1 MCSTHPTHLIERK
14 FIMENEKLAQD
25 FIDNH
30 DDVNLESTT
39 NESDDNISNI
49 IIPSIGL
56 VSLDTSSDDF
66 HTPEGRAVILE
77 DVGRSIN
84 SLVQMYRDLI
94 SYPEDSEDFNNV
106 VKNVEEVLIPH
117 ANGFGFD
124 ADAVMNESPL
134 TKREKLMLLCVDCFS
149 YMMEIK
155 HIVTNMMLHDDTCH
169 CSNCCCH
176 DEENICNDDDEDDN
190 KIFEMLSN
198 ELNGTVP
205 DEYDEDD
212 EYDNISD

>member
-1 MCSTHPTHLIERK
+1 
-14 FIMENEKLAQD
+14 MENEKLAQD
-25 FIDNH
+25 FIENH

-66 HTPEGRAVILE
+66 HTPEGRAAILE

-94 SYPEDSEDFNNV
+94 SYPDDSEDFNNV

-124 ADAVMNESPL
+124 VDTVMNESPL
-134 TKREKLMLLCVDCFS
+134 TMREKLMLLCVDCFS

-169 CSNCCCH
+169 CSNGCCCH

>member
-1 MCSTHPTHLIERK
+1 
-14 FIMENEKLAQD
+14 MENEKLAQD
-25 FIDNH
+25 FIENH

-66 HTPEGRAVILE
+66 HTPEGRAAILE

-124 ADAVMNESPL
+124 VDTVMNESPL
-134 TKREKLMLLCVDCFS
+134 TMREKLMLLCVDCFS

-176 DEENICNDDDEDDN
+176 DEENICNDEDDN

>member
-1 MCSTHPTHLIERK
+1 
-14 FIMENEKLAQD
+14 MENEKLAQD
-25 FIDNH
+25 FIENH

-66 HTPEGRAVILE
+66 HTPEGRAAILE

-124 ADAVMNESPL
+124 VDTVMNESPL
-134 TKREKLMLLCVDCFS
+134 TKREKLMILCIDCFS

-155 HIVTNMMLHDDTCH
+155 HIATNMLLHVDMCH
-169 CSNCCCH
+169 CSNGCCCH

-205 DEYDEDD
+205 DEYVEDN

>member
-1 MCSTHPTHLIERK
+1 
-14 FIMENEKLAQD
+14 MENEKLAQD
-25 FIDNH
+25 FIENH
-30 DDVNLESTT
+30 DDVNVESTT
-39 NESDDNISNI
+39 NEIDDNLLIDDNILNI

-94 SYPEDSEDFNNV
+94 SYPDDSEDFNNV

-124 ADAVMNESPL
+124 VDTVMNESPL
-134 TKREKLMLLCVDCFS
+134 TMREKLMVLCIDCFS
-149 YMMEIK
+149 YMLEIK
-155 HIVTNMMLHDDTCH
+155 HIVTNMIMMTHDDSCHCDTCH
-169 CSNCCCH
+169 CSNGCCH
-176 DEENICNDDDEDDN
+176 DEDNICDDDNDDQ
-190 KIFEMLSN
+190 KIMEMLSN

-205 DEYDEDD
+205 DEYVEDD
-212 EYDNISD
+212 EFDNISD

>member
-1 MCSTHPTHLIERK
+1 
-14 FIMENEKLAQD
+14 MENEKLAQD
-25 FIDNH
+25 FIENH

-66 HTPEGRAVILE
+66 HTPEGRAAILE

-84 SLVQMYRDLI
+84 SLFQMYRDLI

-124 ADAVMNESPL
+124 VDVVMNESPL
-134 TKREKLMLLCVDCFS
+134 TKREKLMILCIDCFS

-155 HIVTNMMLHDDTCH
+155 HVVTNMMLHDDTCH
-169 CSNCCCH
+169 CSNGCCCH
-176 DEENICNDDDEDDN
+176 DEENICNDDDEDDT

-205 DEYDEDD
+205 DEYVEDN

>member
-1 MCSTHPTHLIERK
+1 
-14 FIMENEKLAQD
+14 MENEKLAQD

-30 DDVNLESTT
+30 NDVNVESTT
-39 NESDDNISNI
+39 NEIDDNLLIDDNILNI

-66 HTPEGRAVILE
+66 HTPEGRAAILE

-94 SYPEDSEDFNNV
+94 SYPDDSEDFNNV

-117 ANGFGFD
+117 ANGIGFD
-124 ADAVMNESPL
+124 VDTVINESPL
-134 TKREKLMLLCVDCFS
+134 TKREKLMVLCIDCFS
-149 YMMEIK
+149 YMLEIK
-155 HIVTNMMLHDDTCH
+155 HIVTNMIMMTHDDSCHCDTCH
-169 CSNCCCH
+169 CSNGCCH
-176 DEENICNDDDEDDN
+176 DEDNICDDDNDDQ
-190 KIFEMLSN
+190 KIMEMLSN

-205 DEYDEDD
+205 DEYVEDD
-212 EYDNISD
+212 EFDNISD

>member
-1 MCSTHPTHLIERK
+1 
-14 FIMENEKLAQD
+14 MENEKLAQD
-25 FIDNH
+25 FIENH

-124 ADAVMNESPL
+124 TDVVMNESPL
-134 TKREKLMLLCVDCFS
+134 TKREKLMVLCIDCFS

-155 HIVTNMMLHDDTCH
+155 HIVTNMLLHVDMCH
-169 CSNCCCH
+169 CSNGCCCH
-176 DEENICNDDDEDDN
+176 DEENICNDEDDN

-198 ELNGTVP
+198 ELSGTVP
-205 DEYDEDD
+205 DEYVEDN

>member
-1 MCSTHPTHLIERK
+1 
-14 FIMENEKLAQD
+14 MENEKLAQD
-25 FIDNH
+25 FIENH

-66 HTPEGRAVILE
+66 HTQEGRAVILE

-124 ADAVMNESPL
+124 VDTVMNESPL

-169 CSNCCCH
+169 CSNGCCCH

>member
-1 MCSTHPTHLIERK
+1 
-14 FIMENEKLAQD
+14 MENEKLAQD
-25 FIDNH
+25 FIENH

-39 NESDDNISNI
+39 NESDDNFSNI

-56 VSLDTSSDDF
+56 VSLDTSSDDL

-94 SYPEDSEDFNNV
+94 SYPVDSEDFNNV

-124 ADAVMNESPL
+124 TDTVMNESPL
-134 TKREKLMLLCVDCFS
+134 TKREKLIVLCVDCFS

-155 HIVTNMMLHDDTCH
+155 HIVTNMMLNDDTCH
-169 CSNCCCH
+169 CSNGCCCCH
-176 DEENICNDDDEDDN
+176 DDDDDNDDQ
-190 KIFEMLSN
+190 KIMEMLSN

-205 DEYDEDD
+205 DEYVEDD

>member
-1 MCSTHPTHLIERK
+1 
-14 FIMENEKLAQD
+14 MENEKLAQD
-25 FIDNH
+25 FIENH

-56 VSLDTSSDDF
+56 VSIDTSSDDF
-66 HTPEGRAVILE
+66 HTPEGRAAILE

-124 ADAVMNESPL
+124 VDTVMNESPL
-134 TKREKLMLLCVDCFS
+134 TKREKLMILCIDCFS

-155 HIVTNMMLHDDTCH
+155 HIATNMLLHVDMCH
-169 CSNCCCH
+169 CSNGCCCH

-205 DEYDEDD
+205 DEYVEDN

>member
-1 MCSTHPTHLIERK
+1 
-14 FIMENEKLAQD
+14 MENEKLAQD
-25 FIDNH
+25 FIENH

-66 HTPEGRAVILE
+66 HTPEGRAAILE

-84 SLVQMYRDLI
+84 SLFQMYRDLI

-106 VKNVEEVLIPH
+106 VNNVEEVLIPH

-124 ADAVMNESPL
+124 VDVVMNESPL
-134 TKREKLMLLCVDCFS
+134 TKREKLMVLCIDCFS

-155 HIVTNMMLHDDTCH
+155 HVVTNMIMMLHVDTCH
-169 CSNCCCH
+169 CSNYCCH
-176 DEENICNDDDEDDN
+176 DEENICNDEDDN

-205 DEYDEDD
+205 DEYVEDN